1 MKSQTEI
8 IRAVN
13 PFYQRVGKEYLA
25 RRKEEK
31 ENPVVAP
38 TPIVS
43 PQENKSVQ
51 TKDDYIYF
59 PTLGFYVAKERSYL
73 GKNWYVCQKL
83 LCDENAKM
91 LNLNEMREF
100 LKSAKEYHPDIYND
114 ILEVKAPSKS
124 EWIDADFQMNGSNL
138 YVHYHIFDSSRKIKE
153 LEEKLDKDTLMHI
166 RNLGI
171 SLDNWLNNST
181 KQGLP
186 KNSKGDLY
194 YWAPNK
200 DNNSVAG
207 LCARSDI
214 VFLNCDWD
222 PSDRDSGL
230 GVRKCFAKLEDI
242 K

>member
-124 EWIDADFQMNGSNL
+124 EWIDADFKTTGSKLYLNSNHTLDSNGNL
-138 YVHYHIFDSSRKIKE
+138 ITDISQP
-153 LEEKLDKDTLMHI
+153 LAGDTLKKDKTP
-166 RNLGI
+166 GI
-171 SLDNWLNNST
+171 CLEDWITNPT

-194 YWAPNK
+194 YWAPDL

-207 LCARSDI
+207 LSADSGRADLS
-214 VFLNCDWD
+214 CDWY
-222 PSDRDSGL
+222 PSGRNSGL
-230 GVRKCFAKLEDI
+230 GVRAVKRRE
-242 K
+242 